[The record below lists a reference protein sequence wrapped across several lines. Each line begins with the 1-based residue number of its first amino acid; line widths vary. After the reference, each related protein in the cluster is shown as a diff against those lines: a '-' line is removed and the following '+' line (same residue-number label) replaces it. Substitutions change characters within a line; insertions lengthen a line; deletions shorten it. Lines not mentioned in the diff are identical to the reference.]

1 VRVLA
6 TGLSLFLA
14 AFVVHVALWR
24 LHPPQRQI
32 RALLRVFFGVFA
44 AGAVALLAG
53 AAGGVRPALPELLHA
68 AVLFTALT
76 LAYIQTATTL
86 EVDSPSLSI
95 VLAIDAAGPAGL
107 ARGDLRAA
115 LTDEVLV
122 RPRLDDLVRDQVVAF
137 DGATY
142 RLLRRGGFFIGILVA
157 WRRLMKQPVRG
168 G

>member
-1 VRVLA
+1 MRVLA

-14 AFVVHVALWR
+14 AFLAHVALWR
-24 LHPPQRQI
+24 VYPPERQI

-44 AGAVALLAG
+44 AGAAALSAGVAG
-53 AAGGVRPALPELLHA
+53 ATPLPFPELLHA

-95 VLAIDAAGPAGL
+95 VLAIDAAGAAGL
-107 ARGDLRAA
+107 AREQLRAT
-115 LTDEVLV
+115 LTDELLV

-137 DGATY
+137 DGTTY
-142 RLLRRGGFFIGILVA
+142 RLLRRGGFFIGFIVA
-157 WRRLMKQPVRG
+157 WRRLMRQPVRG

>member
-1 VRVLA
+1 MRVLA

-24 LHPPQRQI
+24 LYPPQRQI

-53 AAGGVRPALPELLHA
+53 AAGGARPAELLHA

-95 VLAIDAAGPAGL
+95 VLAIDAAGAAGL
-107 ARGDLRAA
+107 ARADLRAA
-115 LTDEVLV
+115 LTDELLV

-142 RLLRRGGFFIGILVA
+142 RLLRRGGFFIGFLVA
-157 WRRLMKQPVRG
+157 WRRLMRQPVRG